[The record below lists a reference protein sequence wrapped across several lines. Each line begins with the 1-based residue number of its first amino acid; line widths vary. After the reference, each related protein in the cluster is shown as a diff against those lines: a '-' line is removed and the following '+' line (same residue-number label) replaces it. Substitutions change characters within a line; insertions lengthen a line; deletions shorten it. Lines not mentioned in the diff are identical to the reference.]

1 MSKKSFID
9 SIEVKS
15 PCSEDWNEMSG
26 NKQVR
31 FCSHCNLNVND
42 LSAMTRK
49 EALKLVRKA
58 DGRICVRYVQN
69 PIDKK
74 PVFGDKL
81 YQITRRAG
89 IAASVLGAS
98 LTLSTIAYAQGSVE
112 RLPNNPGTQSEVV
125 LDNEE
130 TDETESPTAVVSGT
144 VTDEQGVFAGG
155 VSVIL
160 FNLETEESHQ
170 EITDNDGFY
179 EFKNVRK
186 GNYKISIN
194 DEKGNAEVGLLEVS
208 EKSENRLDLALTIP
222 TVAEV
227 TVESLPENNVTFAG
241 GAISIIISYENPLST
256 AVSQEDEEETKKLI
270 IKGADVNGK
279 EKEHANITPL
289 FLAVENGDLKITEM
303 LLNFGADVNALD
315 DDGGTSLMR
324 IDDDA
329 TPELVLLLIKHGAK
343 LNLKDK
349 EENTALIIA
358 SRSSNAEVLQVLLD
372 HKADVNAQNSDGRTA
387 LMNAAANDNLESVKA
402 LILAGANVNLK
413 NDEGDTALS
422 LTDSEEIEQ
431 LLKQYGA
438 KD

>member
-15 PCSEDWNEMSG
+15 PCSEDWNKMSG
-26 NKQVR
+26 NNQVR

-58 DGRICVRYVQN
+58 NGRICVRYIQN
-69 PIDKK
+69 PVDKK
-74 PVFGDKL
+74 PIFGDKL
-81 YQITRRAG
+81 YQLTRRAG
-89 IAASVLGAS
+89 IAAGVLGAS
-98 LTLSTIAYAQGSVE
+98 LTLSTIAYAQGSAE
-112 RLPNNPGTQSEVV
+112 RLPQNAETQSEVV
-125 LDNEE
+125 LNGEE

-144 VTDEQGVFAGG
+144 VTDEHGSFVAQI
-155 VSVIL
+155 SVNL
-160 FNLETEESHQ
+160 FNLETEESQQ

-194 DEKGNAEVGLLEVS
+194 DEKGNAEVSLLEVS
-208 EKSENRLDLALTIP
+208 EKSENRRDLALTMP

-227 TVESLPENNVTFAG
+227 TVNLPENQEITISG
-241 GAISIIISYENPLST
+241 GMMIAYVSYENPLST
-256 AVSQEDEEETKKLI
+256 AVSQEDKEESENLI

-279 EKEHANITPL
+279 EKQHANITPI
-289 FLAVENGDLKITEM
+289 FLAVENGDTKITEM
-303 LLNFGADVNALD
+303 LLNFGAKVNARD
-315 DDGGTSLMR
+315 NEKQTPLMR

-343 LNLKDK
+343 LNLTDK
-349 EENTALIIA
+349 QGNTALIIA
-358 SRSSNAEVLQVLLD
+358 SRSSKGEVLQVLLD
-372 HKADVNAQNSDGRTA
+372 HKADVNAKNSDGQTA
-387 LMNAAANDNLESVKA
+387 LMNAAENDNLEGIRA

-413 NDEGDTALS
+413 NNAGDTALS